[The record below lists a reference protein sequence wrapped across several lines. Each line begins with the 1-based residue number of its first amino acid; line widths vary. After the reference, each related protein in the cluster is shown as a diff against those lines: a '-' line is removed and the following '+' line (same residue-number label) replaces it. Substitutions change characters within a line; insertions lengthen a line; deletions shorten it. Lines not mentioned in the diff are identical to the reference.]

1 MRKKRTYS
9 IAECLAGIQCPDPE
23 PEEFDFSKIS
33 EESKAFLRHC
43 DELREKCMAD
53 LEKELDKIFSA
64 DLDMRVSRAPQPDAL
79 KKVSTR

>member
-9 IAECLAGIQCPDPE
+9 IAECLAGIQCPE

-33 EESKAFLRHC
+33 EKSKAFLKHC

-53 LEKELDKIFSA
+53 LEKELDKIFAA
-64 DLDMRVSRAPQPDAL
+64 DLEMRINRASQPDAL
-79 KKVSTR
+79 KKVSG

>member
-9 IAECLAGIQCPDPE
+9 IAECLAGIQCPE

-33 EESKAFLRHC
+33 EKSKAFLKHC
-43 DELREKCMAD
+43 EELRGKCMAD

-64 DLDMRVSRAPQPDAL
+64 DLDMRVSQTPQPETL
-79 KKVSTR
+79 KKVSCR

>member
-33 EESKAFLRHC
+33 EESKAFLKHC

-53 LEKELDKIFSA
+53 LEKELDKIF
-64 DLDMRVSRAPQPDAL
+64 DPGLERQISRAPQPETL
-79 KKVSTR
+79 KKVSV